1 MLKTA
6 VSPVVQT
13 CMLACTGALL
23 SRSGKLKHPEGTE
36 ALAVACFYMF
46 IPALAFSKL
55 ASSVTIQKLG
65 ELWPLL
71 ANMTFNVL
79 SGLII
84 GMLAA
89 SCLRI
94 LPENRNVVIAAV
106 AFKNV
111 GNLPLVFIGSLCS
124 LDTDNMFTETLGKQ
138 CFSVAVAYV
147 AVDICA
153 ATILQFTIAIQL
165 LRKRPSAL
173 DLIVEEK
180 DEELDGLLSM
190 DAALSSDVL
199 WVERRTDGE
208 GISGSRGASGEI
220 EMQRSGLEVG
230 FQEPKINDIE
240 EEKVGVRFW
249 HQLKAWVLSVDWKSM
264 LPLPTQ
270 AAILGV
276 LVGCIGPIRDLLYSD
291 DAPLK
296 PVSQALDLLGQ
307 GLIPSAIPLLGAVLS
322 KGPGQSSITRAQVA
336 GIVVITLLLQPW
348 ILTGIV
354 IFAIKLGVFH
364 IPDPMFLLILL
375 LSNATPSAINLQT
388 LTVLFNNGAEEMAQ
402 ILFWQYVF
410 SLLSL
415 PLNVWAFLSIIPLIT
430 K

>member
-1 MLKTA
+1 MLQTA

-13 CMLACTGALL
+13 GMLACTGALL
-23 SRSGKLKHPEGTE
+23 SRSGKLKHPEGTG
-36 ALAVACFYMF
+36 AIAAACFYMF
-46 IPALAFSKL
+46 IPALTFSKL

-71 ANMTFNVL
+71 ANMTFHVL

-94 LPENRNVVIAAV
+94 PSEHRNVVIAAV

-124 LDTDNMFTETLGKQ
+124 GDAVNMFTESLGKQ
-138 CFSVAVAYV
+138 CFGIAVAYV

-165 LRKRPSAL
+165 LRKRPSTV

-180 DEELDGLLSM
+180 DEELNGLLSL

-199 WVERRTDGE
+199 WE
-208 GISGSRGASGEI
+208 GAFGSRGASEEI
-220 EMQRSGLEVG
+220 EIQRSGLEIDL
-230 FQEPKINDIE
+230 QEPKGEDV
-240 EEKVGVRFW
+240 EEKPGVHFW
-249 HQLKAWVLSVDWKSM
+249 HRLKGCVSSVDWQSM

-276 LVGCIGPIRDLLYSD
+276 LVGCIGPIRNLFYSD
-291 DAPLK
+291 NAVLK
-296 PVSQALDLLGQ
+296 PVSQALDFLGQ

-322 KGPGQSSITRAQVA
+322 RGPGQSSITSTQVA

-348 ILTGIV
+348 LLTGIV
-354 IFAIKLGVFH
+354 IFAIKLGIFS
-364 IPDPMFLLILL
+364 IPDPMFLLILFL
-375 LSNATPSAINLQT
+375 ANATPSAINLQT